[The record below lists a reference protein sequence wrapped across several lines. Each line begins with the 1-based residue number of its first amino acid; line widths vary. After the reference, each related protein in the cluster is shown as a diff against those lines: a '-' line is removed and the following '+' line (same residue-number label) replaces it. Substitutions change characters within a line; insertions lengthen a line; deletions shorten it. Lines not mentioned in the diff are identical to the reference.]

1 MTSSRLRTSLTAV
14 LAFTVAATLI
24 VGSAFAADG
33 DNGKSKR
40 RGPYVDGKGPRSRV
54 PRGLFTNR
62 SRNLLWQLHA
72 S

>member
-1 MTSSRLRTSLTAV
+1 MKAAIPAALTE
-14 LAFTVAATLI
+14 TTAATN
-24 VGSAFAADG
+24 VS
-33 DNGKSKR
+33 
-40 RGPYVDGKGPRSRV
+40 PYVDGKGPRGRV